1 MRFQRPAAA
10 AGSWRGAASALR
22 LGAALVLLPAILAAQ
37 APDSAGNEP
46 AESDRSAAYY
56 HFALGHLYHQ
66 LAQQFMRDEY
76 VTRAEQEY
84 QAARREDPQSVV
96 IRTEMINLYAG
107 AGQLPKA
114 EALAAEVLGEDPD
127 NVDVLRLMGRI
138 YRSYASKPR
147 RGWDEELLAKS
158 IRNFRRVVELEPGKA
173 ENYVDLGLLQRAA
186 GRLPEAEA
194 ALRKAL
200 EIDPGQADT
209 EATLANL
216 LLQTGKHREAI
227 EVLERVIEG
236 DAGGNPRHMDLLA
249 SAYQQVGRFRDA
261 AVLLEQLAERGGNLL
276 QIRSRLAD
284 SLFRSRQLER
294 ALEEYQALAEVDP
307 SNVESL
313 LRVSQIQQQLGDHA
327 AAWEALEAARQI
339 DADHLQV
346 QFQSISLLE
355 GEGRLEEAAEAVDE
369 VLEAGRKPE
378 YAPAERRRRVIL
390 LDSRGRLL
398 RQLDR
403 HAEAVAA
410 YREIGLLNPDAR
422 PGVLAEIVE
431 TWRSAGDFAK
441 AERTARSA
449 AAEYEDNLMLSLLLA
464 NVLSDL
470 NKTKEA
476 VRVVERRFE
485 DGKPDIDGLLTMA
498 RIYERGRQF
507 GKAEVQ
513 IEAAS
518 ELAET
523 DPERIGVLFAYGS
536 LHERAKQYDQAE
548 AKFRELLEK
557 DPENAGALNY
567 LGYMW
572 ADLGVRLDEALDLIQ
587 QALEIEPDNGAYL
600 DSLGW
605 VYYRQNKLDLAAKY
619 LERSVKQYADDP
631 VVHSHLGDVYF
642 SQGRTEDAQRHWSR
656 AIREWTRSAPVERDG
671 EEIASLKRKLAG
683 LKVSLAGSKTNS
695 KK

>member
-10 AGSWRGAASALR
+10 AGSWRVAASALR
-22 LGAALVLLPAILAAQ
+22 LGVAIILLPAILAAQ
-37 APDSAGNEP
+37 APGSAGSEP
-46 AESDRSAAYY
+46 AETDRSAAYY

-76 VTRAEQEY
+76 VTRAEEEY
-84 QAARREDPQSVV
+84 QAARRQDPQSVV

-114 EALAAEVLGEDPD
+114 EALAGEVLGEDPD
-127 NVDVLRLMGRI
+127 NVEVLRLMGRI
-138 YRSYASKPR
+138 YRTYASKPR
-147 RGWDEELLAKS
+147 RGWDEGLLDKS
-158 IRNFRRVVELEPGKA
+158 IRSFERVVELEPDKA
-173 ENYVDLGLLQRAA
+173 ENHVDLGLLHRAA

-261 AVLLEQLAERGGNLL
+261 AALLEQLAERGGNLL
-276 QIRSRLAD
+276 QIRNRLAD
-284 SLFRSRQLER
+284 SLFRSRQFER
-294 ALEEYQALAEVDP
+294 ALEEYQALAEADP
-307 SNVESL
+307 SNVESF
-313 LRVSQIQQQLGDHA
+313 LRVSQIQQQLGDHM
-327 AAWEALEAARQI
+327 AAWEALDAARQI

-346 QFQSISLLE
+346 QFQAISLLE
-355 GEGRLEEAAEAVDE
+355 ADGRLEEAAEAVLE

-378 YAPAERRRRVIL
+378 YAPAEKRRRVIL

-403 HAEAVAA
+403 HEEAVRA
-410 YREIGLLNPDAR
+410 YREIGRLNPDAR

-431 TWRSAGDFAK
+431 TWRSAGDFTK

-449 AAEYEDNLMLSLLLA
+449 AAEFEDNLMLSLLLA

-507 GKAEVQ
+507 SKAEAQ
-513 IEAAS
+513 IDSAS

-523 DPERIGVLFAYGS
+523 DAERIGVLFAYGS
-536 LHERAKQYDQAE
+536 LHERAKRYDQAE
-548 AKFRELLEK
+548 VKFRELLEK

-572 ADLGVRLDEALDLIQ
+572 ADLGVRLDEAHELIQ
-587 QALEIEPDNGAYL
+587 KALDIEPDNGAYL

-605 VYYRQNKLDLAAKY
+605 VYYRQNKLDLAAQY

-642 SQGRTEDAQRHWSR
+642 SQGRTEDAQRHWNR
-656 AIREWTRSAPVERDG
+656 AIREWTRSAPAERDG

-683 LKVSLAGSKTNS
+683 LKVSLAGSRTNS